1 MPAECEFGI
10 TKHDRGYIEQSDLI
24 EELRARVKKL
34 EQKLNE
40 HNGVV
45 SQGTI
50 VTTNYGSNRLER
62 KTNAVAV
69 DAQKETVSGVCYRG
83 VQSYLVKSNDFR
95 YFLQLAYEKRWRDHH
110 HPKNS
115 FWRFS
120 LAR

>member
-1 MPAECEFGI
+1 MPAECEYG
-10 TKHDRGYIEQSDLI
+10 TTRHDRGYIEQSDLI

-69 DAQKETVSGVCYRG
+69 DARKETVSGVCCRG
-83 VQSYLVKSNDFR
+83 VRSYIVKSNDFR
-95 YFLQLAYEKRWRDHH
+95 YFLQLAYEKRWRSHH

-115 FWRFS
+115 FWKFS